1 MWADNETKDDLLGYQ
16 VHADLLRDVVLD
28 PKMLPISIGVFGDWG
43 SGKSSLMLLMQES
56 IEKWRTETEEA
67 NKVGGAAKKNARVL
81 QIMFN
86 SWQFEDYEDT
96 KLTLIETILSD
107 VIKDIEDHRDFF
119 EKADACLSK
128 IKYLKLGVVV
138 LKNLARKIIPKEI
151 QELLPNKEEWKEI
164 SKEDQDLLL
173 DEVKEANSS
182 LFIKRFREDFTQI
195 IADGDYRSV
204 VVYVDD
210 LDRCSPKRI
219 IQCLEAV
226 KLFVN
231 VDKTAFV
238 IGADQRI
245 IEHAIHEQYK
255 TPLQQTT
262 ISSPY
267 SDYLEKL
274 IQLPYKLPKLS
285 YSEQKRSH
293 KKSWKRRRDKN
304 GKPILHCGFCLPC
317 IYRRVALDAV
327 GWGKKEPVGVNVFN
341 VNEIGLSN
349 PEIRKSRDF
358 KALLYFLRKR
368 YNRDTIEGELIANGV
383 YEKQELE
390 EYTTFL
396 LNSYNQVKAWVDK
409 YGNAQIKRLAGI

>member
-173 DEVKEANSS
+173 DEVKNLTHRSS
-182 LFIKRFREDFTQI
+182 L
-195 IADGDYRSV
+195 
-204 VVYVDD
+204 
-210 LDRCSPKRI
+210 
-219 IQCLEAV
+219 
-226 KLFVN
+226 
-231 VDKTAFV
+231 
-238 IGADQRI
+238 
-245 IEHAIHEQYK
+245 
-255 TPLQQTT
+255 
-262 ISSPY
+262 
-267 SDYLEKL
+267 SDSEK
-274 IQLPYKLPKLS
+274 ILPKLLQTATTVQLLCMLTTWTDVRQS
-285 YSEQKRSH
+285 V
-293 KKSWKRRRDKN
+293 
-304 GKPILHCGFCLPC
+304 L
-317 IYRRVALDAV
+317 
-327 GWGKKEPVGVNVFN
+327 FN
-341 VNEIGLSN
+341 V
-349 PEIRKSRDF
+349 
-358 KALLYFLRKR
+358 LR
-368 YNRDTIEGELIANGV
+368 L
-383 YEKQELE
+383 
-390 EYTTFL
+390 
-396 LNSYNQVKAWVDK
+396 
-409 YGNAQIKRLAGI
+409 

>member
-1 MWADNETKDDLLGYQ
+1 M
-16 VHADLLRDVVLD
+16 
-28 PKMLPISIGVFGDWG
+28 
-43 SGKSSLMLLMQES
+43 
-56 IEKWRTETEEA
+56 
-67 NKVGGAAKKNARVL
+67 
-81 QIMFN
+81 
-86 SWQFEDYEDT
+86 
-96 KLTLIETILSD
+96 
-107 VIKDIEDHRDFF
+107 
-119 EKADACLSK
+119 
-128 IKYLKLGVVV
+128 GVVV

-267 SDYLEKL
+267 SDYLIKSK
-274 IQLPYKLPKLS
+274 ILS
-285 YSEQKRSH
+285 E
-293 KKSWKRRRDKN
+293 
-304 GKPILHCGFCLPC
+304 
-317 IYRRVALDAV
+317 VALM
-327 GWGKKEPVGVNVFN
+327 
-341 VNEIGLSN
+341 
-349 PEIRKSRDF
+349 
-358 KALLYFLRKR
+358 
-368 YNRDTIEGELIANGV
+368 
-383 YEKQELE
+383 
-390 EYTTFL
+390 
-396 LNSYNQVKAWVDK
+396 K
-409 YGNAQIKRLAGI
+409 YG